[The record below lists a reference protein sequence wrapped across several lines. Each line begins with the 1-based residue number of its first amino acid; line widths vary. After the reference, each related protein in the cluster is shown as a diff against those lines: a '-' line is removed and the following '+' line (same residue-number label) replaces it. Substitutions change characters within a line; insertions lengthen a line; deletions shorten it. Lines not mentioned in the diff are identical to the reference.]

1 MFDSIHEE
9 CGVFGI
15 FDRDQLELAPLVYY
29 GLFSLQHRGQESC
42 GIAVNDDGTINCHK
56 AMGLV
61 SDVFTPDKLDKLK
74 GSIAIGHVRYST
86 TGAST
91 AENAQPLVTSYVKG
105 TLSIAHN
112 GNLTNCISLKS
123 KLEDQGA
130 IFHTSVDYLIGL
142 TDIDSPE
149 TLVVS
154 KSNEPDLFEIVSSYK
169 KLDDSQKKRLL
180 AYASRL
186 GLN

>member
-1 MFDSIHEE
+1 MH
-9 CGVFGI
+9 
-15 FDRDQLELAPLVYY
+15 
-29 GLFSLQHRGQESC
+29 
-42 GIAVNDDGTINCHK
+42 TINIERLK
-56 AMGLV
+56 KSREKLGISKQEAARRINV
-61 SDVFTPDKLDKLK
+61 SQPAYLRYES
-74 GSIAIGHVRYST
+74 GQRNPSIQVINEMA
-86 TGAST
+86 
-91 AENAQPLVTSYVKG
+91 
-105 TLSIAHN
+105 LSF
-112 GNLTNCISLKS
+112 G
-123 KLEDQGA
+123 
-130 IFHTSVDYLIGL
+130 TSVDYLIGL